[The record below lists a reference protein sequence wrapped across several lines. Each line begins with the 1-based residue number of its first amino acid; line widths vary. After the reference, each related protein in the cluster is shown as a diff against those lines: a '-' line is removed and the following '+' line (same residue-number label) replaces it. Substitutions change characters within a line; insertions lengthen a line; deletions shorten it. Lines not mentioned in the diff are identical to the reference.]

1 MTKGMRK
8 AFIRMLIYGA
18 ITVTSF
24 AIGASRAS
32 VGFMMIIPIVS
43 IYLYAL
49 NWDSFEKLT
58 DKHEEKKAKYCPIK
72 EMK

>member
-1 MTKGMRK
+1 M
-8 AFIRMLIYGA
+8 IIYGA

-32 VGFMMIIPIVS
+32 AGLMMIIPIVS

-49 NWDSFEKLT
+49 NWDSFEKLA
-58 DKHEEKKAKYCPIK
+58 DKHEEKKAKCCPIK
-72 EMK
+72 EIR